1 MWPGSGYEGW
11 FLVEGSVFE
20 HAVDHVAA
28 PTREADDGGVV
39 VFALFAFALVIGH
52 GGRVFGG
59 CDERGLPQRVLE
71 AFVAPPGGP
80 FAFDAGAGLAG
91 DGRYAR
97 VGGQMGGRFE
107 VGDVAAD
114 AEQDVACGPDAY
126 PGHRR
131 QDREKRVVLQELLD
145 LAADLAPPVP
155 DRLDV
160 VGDGGDDGLGHE
172 GAGHGDGLLAD
183 RLEHVV
189 DDAAGA
195 KPVGL
200 GPVLHVLDPG
210 PFHAH
215 GPAVSFEQR
224 ERRVAR
230 DSLAL
235 ERAFERGVGLQQQ
248 APQAVDVAG
257 GFVGE
262 VLVVAG
268 EQLQGGEGLVIR
280 ARVPERLGQ
289 LERGPRD
296 HMRVPAVGLRVPG
309 QQLRGPAHGR
319 AGKVGNRDPHVPRHR
334 QGQGA
339 DGVGLVHDQ
348 QHTAMLGE
356 LAQHRADGLLVL
368 FQRLV
373 VQGVPVMVEGVRVVR
388 ALAHVQADPHVDV
401 VRGHHHSSR
410 HEGFPVAAGSEES
423 GRPRRTHITTR
434 PAPCAPE
441 ASV

>member
-28 PTREADDGGVV
+28 SAREADDGGVV

-172 GAGHGDGLLAD
+172 GAGHGDGLLC
-183 RLEHVV
+183 
-189 DDAAGA
+189 
-195 KPVGL
+195 
-200 GPVLHVLDPG
+200 VLASWRPLCERC
-210 PFHAH
+210 FS
-215 GPAVSFEQR
+215 AV
-224 ERRVAR
+224 
-230 DSLAL
+230 
-235 ERAFERGVGLQQQ
+235 
-248 APQAVDVAG
+248 
-257 GFVGE
+257 
-262 VLVVAG
+262 
-268 EQLQGGEGLVIR
+268 
-280 ARVPERLGQ
+280 
-289 LERGPRD
+289 
-296 HMRVPAVGLRVPG
+296 
-309 QQLRGPAHGR
+309 
-319 AGKVGNRDPHVPRHR
+319 
-334 QGQGA
+334 
-339 DGVGLVHDQ
+339 
-348 QHTAMLGE
+348 
-356 LAQHRADGLLVL
+356 
-368 FQRLV
+368 
-373 VQGVPVMVEGVRVVR
+373 
-388 ALAHVQADPHVDV
+388 
-401 VRGHHHSSR
+401 
-410 HEGFPVAAGSEES
+410 
-423 GRPRRTHITTR
+423 
-434 PAPCAPE
+434 
-441 ASV
+441 

>member
-200 GPVLHVLDPG
+200 C
-210 PFHAH
+210 F
-215 GPAVSFEQR
+215 SK
-224 ERRVAR
+224 
-230 DSLAL
+230 LAS
-235 ERAFERGVGLQQQ
+235 
-248 APQAVDVAG
+248 
-257 GFVGE
+257 
-262 VLVVAG
+262 
-268 EQLQGGEGLVIR
+268 
-280 ARVPERLGQ
+280 
-289 LERGPRD
+289 
-296 HMRVPAVGLRVPG
+296 
-309 QQLRGPAHGR
+309 
-319 AGKVGNRDPHVPRHR
+319 
-334 QGQGA
+334 
-339 DGVGLVHDQ
+339 
-348 QHTAMLGE
+348 
-356 LAQHRADGLLVL
+356 
-368 FQRLV
+368 
-373 VQGVPVMVEGVRVVR
+373 
-388 ALAHVQADPHVDV
+388 AL
-401 VRGHHHSSR
+401 
-410 HEGFPVAAGSEES
+410 
-423 GRPRRTHITTR
+423 
-434 PAPCAPE
+434 
-441 ASV
+441 

>member
-1 MWPGSGYEGW
+1 M
-11 FLVEGSVFE
+11 
-20 HAVDHVAA
+20 
-28 PTREADDGGVV
+28 
-39 VFALFAFALVIGH
+39 
-52 GGRVFGG
+52 
-59 CDERGLPQRVLE
+59 
-71 AFVAPPGGP
+71 
-80 FAFDAGAGLAG
+80 
-91 DGRYAR
+91 
-97 VGGQMGGRFE
+97 
-107 VGDVAAD
+107 
-114 AEQDVACGPDAY
+114 
-126 PGHRR
+126 
-131 QDREKRVVLQELLD
+131 VLQELLD
-145 LAADLAPPVP
+145 LAVDLAPPVP

-280 ARVPERLGQ
+280 
-289 LERGPRD
+289 GPASLSVSGSLSAAHAITCASLRS
-296 HMRVPAVGLRVPG
+296 VFASPGSSCAVLRMAVPG
-309 QQLRGPAHGR
+309 R
-319 AGKVGNRDPHVPRHR
+319 
-334 QGQGA
+334 
-339 DGVGLVHDQ
+339 
-348 QHTAMLGE
+348 
-356 LAQHRADGLLVL
+356 
-368 FQRLV
+368 
-373 VQGVPVMVEGVRVVR
+373 
-388 ALAHVQADPHVDV
+388 
-401 VRGHHHSSR
+401 
-410 HEGFPVAAGSEES
+410 
-423 GRPRRTHITTR
+423 
-434 PAPCAPE
+434 
-441 ASV
+441 

>member
-131 QDREKRVVLQELLD
+131 QDREKRVVLQELLA

-183 RLEHVV
+183 RLVFDV
-189 DDAAGA
+189 
-195 KPVGL
+195 
-200 GPVLHVLDPG
+200 
-210 PFHAH
+210 
-215 GPAVSFEQR
+215 AVSHADKTMENQFRPDYTSYHVAVYDTLTGNCIKKCTHQGYADESMWARGQAWAIYGYTVVFR
-224 ERRVAR
+224 ETG
-230 DSLAL
+230 DPKYL
-235 ERAFERGVGLQQQ
+235 EFAEKL
-248 APQAVDVAG
+248 VDVYLKNLPEDYVPYWDFNAPDIPNAPRDASAAC
-257 GFVGE
+257 
-262 VLVVAG
+262 VVASALLEMSGFYGNGQG
-268 EQLQGGEGLVIR
+268 EKYKEAAEKMLCSLSSDKYQSRDTNVAFLLHSTGHWPAKSEIDASIIYADYYYIEALLRLKRINEGLR
-280 ARVPERLGQ
+280 A
-289 LERGPRD
+289 
-296 HMRVPAVGLRVPG
+296 
-309 QQLRGPAHGR
+309 
-319 AGKVGNRDPHVPRHR
+319 
-334 QGQGA
+334 
-339 DGVGLVHDQ
+339 
-348 QHTAMLGE
+348 
-356 LAQHRADGLLVL
+356 
-368 FQRLV
+368 
-373 VQGVPVMVEGVRVVR
+373 VE
-388 ALAHVQADPHVDV
+388 
-401 VRGHHHSSR
+401 
-410 HEGFPVAAGSEES
+410 
-423 GRPRRTHITTR
+423 
-434 PAPCAPE
+434 
-441 ASV
+441 

>member
-131 QDREKRVVLQELLD
+131 RDHEKRVVLQELLD
-145 LAADLAPPVP
+145 LVPDLAPPILDGSDIP
-155 DRLDV
+155 GDR
-160 VGDGGDDGLGHE
+160 GYDGLGHG

-183 RLEHVV
+183 GLEHVV
-189 DDAAGA
+189 DDA
-195 KPVGL
+195 V
-200 GPVLHVLDPG
+200 
-210 PFHAH
+210 
-215 GPAVSFEQR
+215 
-224 ERRVAR
+224 
-230 DSLAL
+230 
-235 ERAFERGVGLQQQ
+235 GVGHDADLVP
-248 APQAVDVAG
+248 AAFAALRFPLDEIEVFHTDRGG
-257 GFVGE
+257 GF
-262 VLVVAG
+262 AG
-268 EQLQGGEGLVIR
+268 ERIERMLDVFGITRSLSRPGNPYDNAVVESTNRLVKKELIHR
-280 ARVPERLGQ
+280 NVYTNVE
-289 LERGPRD
+289 
-296 HMRVPAVGLRVPG
+296 
-309 QQLRGPAHGR
+309 QLRSD
-319 AGKVGNRDPHVPRHR
+319 VNRYVWWYNH
-334 QGQGA
+334 
-339 DGVGLVHDQ
+339 
-348 QHTAMLGE
+348 
-356 LAQHRADGLLVL
+356 
-368 FQRLV
+368 QRLHSTLGYLSPV
-373 VQGVPVMVEGVRVVR
+373 EFTQQGKT
-388 ALAHVQADPHVDV
+388 L
-401 VRGHHHSSR
+401 
-410 HEGFPVAAGSEES
+410 
-423 GRPRRTHITTR
+423 
-434 PAPCAPE
+434 
-441 ASV
+441 

>member
-71 AFVAPPGGP
+71 AFVAPSGGSL
-80 FAFDAGAGLAG
+80 ALDAGAGLAG
-91 DGRYAR
+91 GRSDAG
-97 VGGQMGGRFE
+97 VGGQVGRAFE

-189 DDAAGA
+189 DDAAGVRHDA
-195 KPVGL
+195 DF
-200 GPVLHVLDPG
+200 VLAAFAALRFPLDEIEV
-210 PFHAH
+210 FHTD
-215 GPAVSFEQR
+215 R
-224 ERRVAR
+224 
-230 DSLAL
+230 
-235 ERAFERGVGLQQQ
+235 
-248 APQAVDVAG
+248 
-257 GFVGE
+257 
-262 VLVVAG
+262 
-268 EQLQGGEGLVIR
+268 GGEFTGERIERMLDVFGITRSLSRPGNPYDNAVVESTNRLVKKELIHR
-280 ARVPERLGQ
+280 NVYTNVEQ
-289 LERGPRD
+289 PRSD
-296 HMRVPAVGLRVPG
+296 V
-309 QQLRGPAHGR
+309 
-319 AGKVGNRDPHVPRHR
+319 NRYVWWYNH
-334 QGQGA
+334 
-339 DGVGLVHDQ
+339 
-348 QHTAMLGE
+348 
-356 LAQHRADGLLVL
+356 
-368 FQRLV
+368 QRLHSTLGYLSPV
-373 VQGVPVMVEGVRVVR
+373 EFTQQGKT
-388 ALAHVQADPHVDV
+388 L
-401 VRGHHHSSR
+401 
-410 HEGFPVAAGSEES
+410 
-423 GRPRRTHITTR
+423 
-434 PAPCAPE
+434 
-441 ASV
+441 